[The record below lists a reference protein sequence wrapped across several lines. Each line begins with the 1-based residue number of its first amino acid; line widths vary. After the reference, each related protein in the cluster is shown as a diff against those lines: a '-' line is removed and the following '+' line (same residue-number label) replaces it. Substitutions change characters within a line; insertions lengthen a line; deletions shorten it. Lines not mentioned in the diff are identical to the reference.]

1 MPIIMDLDE
10 ITVDTLIEDIV
21 YQRPDLVGMLARLGV
36 VCAKCSD
43 PFWGAIGDYCRIK
56 NLDAE
61 KIISQINET
70 MKKEGS

>member
-1 MPIIMDLDE
+1 MEMDE

-36 VCAKCSD
+36 VCVKCTD
-43 PFWGAIGDYCRIK
+43 PFWGTIGDYCHIK
-56 NLDAE
+56 NLDTDA
-61 KIISQINET
+61 IITQINEA